1 MTDGDDADGATAPI
15 FGFVTPETLVGF
27 TDLYELTM
35 LSGYHDA
42 GHTPEATFTL
52 YFREL
57 PPDRGYLL
65 ATGIEQVLAYLQDLS
80 FPPELVGYLREQ
92 GFPESTLEYLADL
105 QFTGDVWAVPEG
117 TPVFPDE
124 PILEV
129 TAPLPQAQLV
139 ETLLI
144 NQVGLGSL
152 AATTAAR
159 ITDVVER
166 HGDGQAVVDFGSR
179 RAQGVDAG
187 LKVARAGY
195 VGGFAGTSNVL
206 AGHRF
211 GLPTVGTMAHSWI
224 QSFPDE
230 RAAFEAFV
238 ESYGP
243 DATLLV
249 DTYDT
254 LAGAELA
261 AAVAAESDVPV
272 GGVRLDSGDLVELS
286 RAVAALF
293 DDLDAD
299 LDVFVSS
306 GLDEYAI
313 REFLTSGGVAA
324 GFGVGTRFASL
335 ADAPNLDL
343 VYKLAAVE
351 RDGGLAPTMKLSTGK
366 TSLPGEKQVFRRTDD
381 GTHVGD
387 VVDVRGADRAGEPLL
402 EPIVEGGDLVAAVP
416 SLDAIRERAA
426 RERRRLPADVR
437 AIESPDTYPV
447 DVGDDLAALSEGT
460 RERIRERR
468 G

>member
-1 MTDGDDADGATAPI
+1 MSDPDAEGRSEPT

-35 LSGYHDA
+35 FSGYHELD
-42 GHTPEATFTL
+42 HSPEATFTL
-52 YFREL
+52 YFRDL
-57 PPDRGYLL
+57 PTDRGYLL
-65 ATGIEQVLAYLQDLS
+65 ATGIEQALAALSDLS
-80 FPPELVGYLREQ
+80 VPPELLGYLREQ
-92 GFPESTLEYLADL
+92 GFPEATLDALADL
-105 QFTGDVWAVPEG
+105 EFTGDVWAVPEG

-129 TAPLPQAQLV
+129 TAPLPQAQLL

-159 ITDVVER
+159 ITEVVER

-187 LKVARAGY
+187 LKVARAAY

-211 GLPTVGTMAHSWI
+211 GVPTFGTMAHSWV

-230 RAAFEAFV
+230 RTAFEGFV
-238 ESYGP
+238 ETYGP
-243 DATLLV
+243 DATLLI

-254 LAGAELA
+254 LEGAALA
-261 AAVAAESDVPV
+261 ADVAAESDVPV
-272 GGVRLDSGDLVELS
+272 GGVRLDSGDLVALS
-286 RAVAALF
+286 REVAAL
-293 DDLDAD
+293 LAERGAD

-306 GLDEYAI
+306 GLDEHAI
-313 REFLTSGGVAA
+313 REFLDAGGVAA

-335 ADAPNLDL
+335 EATPNLDL

-351 RDGGLAPTMKLSTGK
+351 RGGEPTPAMKLSTGK
-366 TSLPGEKQVFRRTDD
+366 SSYPGPKQVFRRTED
-381 GTHVGD
+381 GEHVGD

-402 EPIVEGGDLVAAVP
+402 SPVVEDGAFVAECP
-416 SLDAIRERAA
+416 SLEAIRERAA
-426 RERRRLPADVR
+426 RERRRLPAGVR
-437 AIESPDTYPV
+437 AVEDPEAYPV
-447 DVGDDLAALSEGT
+447 EIGADLAALTERT
-460 RERIRERR
+460 RERVRERR

>member
-1 MTDGDDADGATAPI
+1 MDDADDVDGPTDPT

-35 LSGYHDA
+35 LSGYHEA
-42 GHTPEATFTL
+42 GHTPAATFTL

-80 FPPELVGYLREQ
+80 VPPALIEYFREQ
-92 GFPESTLEYLADL
+92 GFPEDTLASLADL
-105 QFTGDVWAVPEG
+105 AFTGDVWAVPEG

-129 TAPLPQAQLV
+129 TAPLPEAQLV

-152 AATTAAR
+152 AATKAAR
-159 ITDVVER
+159 VTEVVER

-211 GLPTVGTMAHSWI
+211 GVPTVGTMAHSWV

-230 RAAFEAFV
+230 RTAFAAFV

-254 LAGAELA
+254 LAGADLA
-261 AAVAAESDVPV
+261 ADVAAESDVPV
-272 GGVRLDSGDLVELS
+272 GGVRLDSGDLAELS
-286 RAVAALF
+286 REVTALF
-293 DDLDAD
+293 EERGAD

-306 GLDEYAI
+306 GLDEYAV
-313 REFLTSGGVAA
+313 REFLNSGGVAA

-343 VYKLAAVE
+343 VYKLSAVE
-351 RDGGLAPTMKLSTGK
+351 RDGDLVPTMKLSTGK
-366 TSLPGEKQVFRRTDD
+366 TSLPGEKQVFRRTDA

-387 VVDVRGADRAGEPLL
+387 VVDVRGADGPGDPLL
-402 EPIVEGGDLVAAVP
+402 KPVVEDGDLIAEVP
-416 SLDAIRERAA
+416 SLDAIRERAR

-437 AIESPDTYPV
+437 AVESPESYSV
-447 DVGDDLAALSEGT
+447 EVGDDLGALTERT